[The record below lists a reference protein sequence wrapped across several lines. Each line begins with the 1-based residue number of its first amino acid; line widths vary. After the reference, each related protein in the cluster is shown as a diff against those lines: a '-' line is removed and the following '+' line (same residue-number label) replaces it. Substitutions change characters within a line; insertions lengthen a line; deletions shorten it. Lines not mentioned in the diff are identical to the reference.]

1 MEISELSQL
10 ILASMTSDSPTS
22 EYFKATS
29 VVESDPLQA
38 IRSINME
45 KIEALNKFSRKNIK
59 VILIIIL
66 IIFQ

>member
-1 MEISELSQL
+1 
-10 ILASMTSDSPTS
+10 MTSDSPTS